1 MSNKPDLQF
10 QIILNFPGEP
20 RISEFQPTD
29 FDSAVQYALDFA
41 RKNRGVRVQVN
52 LPVPKSPIHD
62 HSYILFVCEF
72 PVSEPFMQTAIQKHY
87 GRLPY

>member
-1 MSNKPDLQF
+1 MPNTPDLQY
-10 QIILNFPGEP
+10 QIIFNFPGEP
-20 RISEFQPTD
+20 RISEFRPTD
-29 FDSAVQYALDFA
+29 FDTACKYALDFA

-52 LPVPKSPIHD
+52 LPVPHSPIHD

-72 PVSEPFMQTAIQKHY
+72 PALEPFMQTAIQKHY

>member
-1 MSNKPDLQF
+1 MPNTPGLQF
-10 QIILNFPGEP
+10 QVILNFPGEP
-20 RISEFQPTD
+20 RISEFHPTD
-29 FDSAVQYALDFA
+29 FDAAVQYALDFA
-41 RKNRGVRVQVN
+41 RENRGVRMQVN

-72 PVSEPFMQTAIQKHY
+72 PVLEPFMQTAIQKHY

>member
-1 MSNKPDLQF
+1 MPSKPKMQL

-20 RISEFQPTD
+20 RISEFQPND
-29 FDSAVQYALDFA
+29 FDTAVQYARDFA
-41 RKNRGVRVQVN
+41 GRNRGVRVQVN
-52 LPVPKSPIHD
+52 LPVPHSPIHD

-72 PVSEPFMQTAIQKHY
+72 PVLEPYMQTAIEKHY

>member
-1 MSNKPDLQF
+1 MPNGPELQF

-20 RISEFQPTD
+20 RISEFHPTD
-29 FDSAVQYALDFA
+29 FDAAVQYALDFA
-41 RKNRGVRVQVN
+41 RKNHGVRVQVN
-52 LPVPKSPIHD
+52 LPVPHSPVHD

-72 PVSEPFMQTAIQKHY
+72 PVLEPFMQTAIQKQY